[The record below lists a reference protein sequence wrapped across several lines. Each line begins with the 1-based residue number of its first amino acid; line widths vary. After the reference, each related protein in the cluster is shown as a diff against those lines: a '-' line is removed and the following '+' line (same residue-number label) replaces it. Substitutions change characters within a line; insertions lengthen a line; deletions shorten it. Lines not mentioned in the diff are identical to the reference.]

1 MVKIKAFIFD
11 MDGTLVD
18 SMPFHRDAWLQFCR
32 NHQIPFTH
40 DRFHAENHGTL
51 DEMIRYFLGQDLT
64 DERIKE
70 LGQEKEVIYRELY
83 KDHIK
88 EIDGLTGLL
97 EKLERL
103 GVKIAL
109 ATNGDMTNIDFV
121 LDSLNIRRFFDFII
135 GADEISKGKPDPEI
149 FERTLTKLNLKSREC
164 IAVEDSTDGI
174 ISARRAGLEVIG
186 ISTTQTDESL
196 KEMGCFQVISNFKE
210 LNLDFIF

>member
-1 MVKIKAFIFD
+1 MIKIKAFIFD

-32 NHQIPFTH
+32 NHQIPFTY

-51 DEMIRYFLGQDLT
+51 DEMIKKFFGQDIT
-64 DERIKE
+64 DEKIKE

-97 EKLERL
+97 ENLEGL

-109 ATNGDMTNIDFV
+109 ATNGDIKNIDFV

-149 FERTLTKLNLKSREC
+149 FKRTLKKMNLQCSEC
-164 IAVEDSTDGI
+164 IAVEDSSDGI
-174 ISARRAGLEVIG
+174 ISARQAGLEVIG
-186 ISTTQTDESL
+186 ITTTHTAESL
-196 KEMGCFQVISNFKE
+196 KEMGCFQVISNFRE

>member
-1 MVKIKAFIFD
+1 

-18 SMPFHRDAWLQFCR
+18 NMSFHRDSWLQFCR
-32 NHQIPFTH
+32 NHHISFTH

-70 LGQEKEVIYRELY
+70 LGQEKEIIYRELY

-88 EIDGLTGLL
+88 EIDGLTSLL
-97 EKLERL
+97 ENLERL
-103 GVKIAL
+103 GVEIAL
-109 ATNGDMTNIDFV
+109 ATNGDMTNIYFV
-121 LDSLNIRRFFDFII
+121 LDSLNIGRFFRFIT

-149 FERTLTKLNLKSREC
+149 FKLTLTKLNLKSREC

-174 ISARRAGLEVIG
+174 ISARQAGLEVIG
-186 ISTTQTDESL
+186 ISTMQTAEEL

-210 LNLDFIF
+210 LDLDFIF